1 MGFRMER
8 TVYDLPFEGTALEG
22 LKITVRAM
30 TMEQRMR
37 VFFDLGVTK
46 EDSVEVAR
54 AKQDERYALFI
65 GHIVSWNIEDENGE
79 PVPVTIEDLFR
90 VAEPEQV
97 GTITGIWSSG
107 RTSVPAPL
115 EPASPA
121 TSLSEIPMTVQ
132 ESTPEPVS

>member
-8 TVYDLPFEGTALEG
+8 TVYDLPFEGTSLEG

-30 TMEQRMR
+30 TMEQRMH

-46 EDSVEVAR
+46 EDSVEEAR

-65 GHIVSWNIEDENGE
+65 GHIVSWNIEDEAGE
-79 PVPVTIEDLFR
+79 PVPITIEDLFR

-107 RTSVPAPL
+107 RTTVPAPL
-115 EPASPA
+115 EQRSPD
-121 TSLSEIPMTVQ
+121 TSLAEIPMTVQ
-132 ESTPEPVS
+132 ENTPEPVS